1 MLFDQAIRSAGN
13 GPFIECSAHPV
24 LVHGIENA
32 VGTLRR
38 DDGGWDRF
46 VRSAAE
52 AHVAGVKVE
61 WGALLGDG
69 PMAELPTYPFQR
81 ERFWIA
87 DHARPVTVAATAE
100 SGADSRQYRI
110 DWRPVPEPVAARPI
124 GTWAVVTT
132 GSAGS
137 LVGVFDNVV
146 LLGPD
151 EVADTDMAGLL
162 VLPDVDPSTVVADAP
177 IWLLTREAT
186 PAGGT
191 LPDPVA
197 AQTWGVGRTLG
208 LDPLTRFGGL
218 IDLPAEDSE
227 PVLRR
232 LASVLAG
239 RAENEVAI
247 RAGGVY
253 VPRLVPASGQA
264 VTRLNGGAAL
274 VVGAGRRGRAAA
286 RWLLGNGAGQV
297 LLLGRGGRPVPEL
310 GPGVT
315 FIACD
320 AADRDALAAVI
331 AGHRVTAVVHAAA
344 DDRIAIARN
353 LDDLIRGA
361 DLHTFV
367 VFTTLAGVWG
377 GVGQFDTAA
386 EDAHLTALVQR
397 RRAQGLP
404 ATAVAWGPWQGDDTA
419 PEFTRRGITAMPEDE
434 AIAALATLSEAVAV
448 VDADWSVF
456 APLYTAVRDTGLFR
470 ELATAAPTEQ
480 AGGPVRSWSRGEL
493 LRMVRTQVAA
503 VLGHADASAARPNQ
517 AFREAGFDSLMAVDL
532 RRRLNAVTG
541 LTLPATVVFDHPT
554 PTALAERIH
563 ADLTGTG
570 VAVADETA
578 VVSDDPI
585 AIIGMSCRFPGGVRT
600 PEQLWDLVL
609 AGRDAIGDFPADR
622 GWDVETLYDP
632 DPDHHGTSTTRR
644 GGFLYDA
651 ADFDPEFFGISP
663 REALAMDPQQRLLLE
678 TSWEALERAGADPS
692 TLAGSRTGVFVGQV
706 QQDYRTRLGTSLGD
720 LEGYLGTGSA
730 SSVASG
736 RIAYT
741 LGLEGPT
748 LTVDTACS
756 SSLVALHLAA
766 QALRNGEC
774 DLALAGGVTVMST
787 PDVFVEFSRQRGLAA
802 DGRCK
807 AFSEDADGT
816 GWSEGAGVLVLERL
830 SQARRNGHR
839 VLALVRGSAVNSDGA
854 SNGLTAPNGLA
865 QQRVIRRALAGA
877 GLSTSDVEAVEAHG
891 TGTRLGDPIEAS
903 ALLATYGRERDRPLW
918 LGSLKSNI
926 GHTQAAAGVG
936 GVIKMVMAMRHGVL
950 PRTLHA
956 DTPSTRVD
964 WSAADVRLLTENRPW
979 DGPRRAAVSS
989 FGVSGTNAHVILEQ
1003 GPGPEPEPA
1012 AAEPVPP
1019 TVPLMMPLMVSA
1031 RTRAGVAEQARTL
1044 AEHLKAHPDLRLG
1057 DVSHSLTHTRT
1068 AFDHRAVVFAADVPD
1083 AVRRLTGTLDVGTV
1097 LEGRTAVLFA
1107 GQGAQRHEMG
1117 RRLYDEFPVYAETFD
1132 AVAARL
1138 PLASPLHEVIF
1149 GVDDGTL
1156 DRTEFA
1162 QPALFAT
1169 EVALYR
1175 LLENWGVVPDVL
1187 LGHSVGEIAAAHVA
1201 GVLSLADACR
1211 LVAARGRLMQQLPP
1225 GGVMVAVRAD
1235 EDEVRAALAG
1245 HDDIAIA
1252 AVNGPD
1258 SVVVSG
1264 AAETVLAL
1272 RDEFTGRG
1280 RDTKRL
1286 TVSHAF
1292 HSPLMDPVLD
1302 EFRAVAEEIEY
1313 GESAMAVVSTVT
1325 GLPVTGDDLRSAD
1338 YWVRHARSAVR
1349 FADGVRALDDL
1360 EVTRYVEIGGAASL
1374 TPMVEDCL
1382 SGSESLVVPL
1392 LRHGRDD
1399 RQTVLSALGRLYA
1412 HGAHVDWEVFLAG
1425 TGARPVELPTYAF
1438 QRRRLWLDAPAP
1450 SAAVPAGH
1458 PLLSEAV
1465 PFAGGAGTVFTGRIG
1480 VGTQPW
1486 LADHVVAGRTLF
1498 PGTGFVDL
1506 VVHAGLTVGCDVV
1519 VELTLEAPLTLP
1531 ASGTVRIQV
1540 TVGEPDADGHRTV
1553 RLHSK
1558 AEASGPWTS
1567 HGTAVVAP
1575 GDGPVPGHMIPA
1587 GGTEHDVDD
1596 VYATLAGRGYDYGPG
1611 FRALRAVREHGD
1623 TLVAEVALPSGE
1635 GGGFTVHPVLL
1646 DAAMHALAVTF
1657 DSVGEVLLPF
1667 SWNGVRV
1674 FATGATAVRV
1684 QLTRSAPE
1692 SVTAVFTDL
1701 SGTPVAE
1708 ISSLV
1713 FRPMP
1718 AAAAGAVPLMRL
1730 DWVEYTGEAVSAAT
1744 STVVRFP
1751 TGEDVHA
1758 AVARALE
1765 VCRRDEPCVVVTHG
1779 VDRDPAAGAV
1789 WGFVRSAQLE
1799 QPGRFR
1805 LVDTDSETG
1814 DLSAALA
1821 SGEEQVAVRGG
1832 TLLVPRLSRMDDG
1845 RPLTPPAG
1853 STTWRLDVA
1862 ERGTLENLVLVD
1874 NPAAAAPLAES
1885 EVRVS
1890 VRAAGVNF
1898 RDVLN
1903 ALGMYPG
1910 KAGPLGIEAAG
1921 VVMETGPGVVGLA
1934 PGDRVMGLM
1943 PGACGPT
1950 VVTDRRYLVPIPR
1963 GWTFAEAASVP
1974 VGFCT
1979 AWYALIDL
1987 AGLRAGES
1995 LLVHSGAGG
2004 VGSAALQLARHWGV
2018 EAFATASPAK
2028 WNALRAA
2035 GLDDDHIASSRTL
2048 DFEQRFQGRVD
2059 VVLDCLAG
2067 EFVDASLRLLTDGGR
2082 FVEMGKTDV
2091 RDPAEVAR
2099 AHPGVTYRAFDV
2111 IDAGP
2116 DRIAEILA
2124 EIVALSEHGVL
2135 APLPITTWDVRHA
2148 PQAYR
2153 YLSQAR
2159 QVGKVVLTVP
2169 PALDPE
2175 GTVLVTGGTG
2185 ALGTALARHLV
2196 TVRGARHLVLVSRR
2210 AELDP
2215 AVEAALTGAGAEVT
2229 VATCDVGDRAS
2240 LDEVVASLSRP
2251 LTAVYHLAGFTDDGV
2266 VESLDRRRVEAV
2278 LRSKADAALHLH
2290 ELTTGLDLAEFVLF
2304 SSVSGLFGSPGQTSY
2319 AAANAALDAVA
2330 RLRRSRGLPALSV
2343 DWGLWAPSD
2352 VPSGITGNLRAAD
2365 FDRMARS
2372 GMTALTVADG
2382 MNLLDR
2388 ALAGG
2393 EPVVAASR
2401 LDTAALRGDVPALL
2415 RGQARRTV
2423 RDIGLHRLDG
2433 RQHDTPRDVDRL
2445 VREHVAWVLGHAD
2458 PAALDPRRPFTELGF
2473 DSLTSVELRNRLA
2486 TATGLRLPAALV
2498 FDHPTPAVLADFL
2511 RSRLTRADPVAELG
2525 RIEEMVLGTDLDDAT
2540 RDDLAARLHA
2550 LLAAVGGTARATPP
2564 ADPPADALEATT
2576 LSEVFDLIDRE
2587 IGGA

>member
-1 MLFDQAIRSAGN
+1 M
-13 GPFIECSAHPV
+13 
-24 LVHGIENA
+24 
-32 VGTLRR
+32 T
-38 DDGGWDRF
+38 
-46 VRSAAE
+46 SAA
-52 AHVAGVKVE
+52 
-61 WGALLGDG
+61 
-69 PMAELPTYPFQR
+69 
-81 ERFWIA
+81 
-87 DHARPVTVAATAE
+87 AE
-100 SGADSRQYRI
+100 SDADGRRYRI
-110 DWRPVPEPVAARPI
+110 DWRPVSEPVPARPA

-132 GSAGS
+132 RSAHW
-137 LVGVFDNVV
+137 LDGVFDSAV

-151 EVADTDMAGLL
+151 ETAGPDVAGLL

-208 LDPLTRFGGL
+208 LDRLTRFGGL

-239 RAENEVAI
+239 RTENEVAI

-264 VTRLNGGAAL
+264 VARPTGGTAL

-286 RWLLGNGAGQV
+286 RWLLGNGTGQV
-297 LLLGRGGRPVPEL
+297 LLLSRGGRPAPEL
-310 GPGVT
+310 DPGVT
-315 FIACD
+315 SVACD
-320 AADRDALAAVI
+320 AADRDALAAVL
-331 AGHRVTAVVHAAA
+331 AEHRVTTVVHAATG
-344 DDRIAIARN
+344 DRVAIARN
-353 LDDLIRGA
+353 LDDLTRGA
-361 DLHTFV
+361 ELHTFV
-367 VFTTLAGVWG
+367 LFTTLAGVWG
-377 GVGQFDTAA
+377 GVGQAGTAA
-386 EDAHLTALVQR
+386 EDAYLTALVQR

-404 ATAVAWGPWQGDDTA
+404 AAAVAWGPWQGDDTA
-419 PEFTRRGITAMPEDE
+419 PEFDRRGVAAMPEDE
-434 AIAALATLSEAVAV
+434 AIAVLATLSEAVAV
-448 VDADWSVF
+448 VDADWSTFV
-456 APLYTAVRDTGLFR
+456 PLYTAVRDTGLFR
-470 ELATAAPTEQ
+470 ELATTVTADQ
-480 AGGPVRSWSRGEL
+480 AGGPVRSWSRDEL

-503 VLGHADASAARPNQ
+503 VLGHAGASAVRPAQ
-517 AFREAGFDSLMAVDL
+517 VFREAGFDSLMAVDL

-541 LTLPATVVFDHPT
+541 LALPATVVFDHPT
-554 PTALAERIH
+554 PAALAERIH
-563 ADLTGTG
+563 ADLTGAG
-570 VAVADETA
+570 VAVSGETA

-585 AIIGMSCRFPGGVRT
+585 AIVGMSCRFPGGVRT

-622 GWDVETLYDP
+622 GWDVEALYDP

-678 TSWEALERAGADPS
+678 TSWEALERAGVDPS
-692 TLAGSRTGVFVGQV
+692 SLAGSRSGVFVGQV
-706 QQDYRTRLGTSLGD
+706 QQDYRTRLGAGPGD

-756 SSLVALHLAA
+756 SSLVALHLAV

-839 VLALVRGSAVNSDGA
+839 VLAVVAGSAVNSDGA

-877 GLSTSDVEAVEAHG
+877 GLSPSDVEAVEAHG

-903 ALLATYGRERDRPLW
+903 ALLATYGRDRDRPLW

-926 GHTQAAAGVG
+926 GHSQAAAGIG
-936 GVIKMVMAMRHGVL
+936 GVIKMVMAMRYGVL

-956 DTPSTRVD
+956 DTPSTRID

-1003 GPGPEPEPA
+1003 VSDPEPEPVPVA
-1012 AAEPVPP
+1012 VTVPP
-1019 TVPLMMPLMVSA
+1019 TEQPTEPPAVPLPVPLMVSA
-1031 RTRAGVAEQARTL
+1031 RTRAGVAEQARAL
-1044 AEHLKAHPDLRLG
+1044 AEHLTAHSDLRLG

-1068 AFDHRAVVFAADVPD
+1068 AFDHRAVVFAADAPD
-1083 AVRRLTGTLDVGTV
+1083 AVRRLTGPLDVGTV

-1117 RRLYDEFPVYAETFD
+1117 RRLYGEFPVYAETFD
-1132 AVAARL
+1132 AVAAQL
-1138 PLASPLHEVIF
+1138 PSARPLHEVVF
-1149 GVDDGTL
+1149 GPDDGTL

-1175 LLENWGVVPDVL
+1175 LLESWGVVPDVL

-1201 GVLSLADACR
+1201 GVLSLPDACR
-1211 LVAARGRLMQQLPP
+1211 LVAARGRLMQRLPS
-1225 GGVMVAVRAD
+1225 GGAMVAVRAG

-1245 HDDIAIA
+1245 RDDIAIA

-1272 RDEFTGRG
+1272 REEFAGRG
-1280 RDTKRL
+1280 RETKRL

-1292 HSPLMDPVLD
+1292 HSPLMDPVLE

-1313 GESAMAVVSTVT
+1313 GEPAMAVVSTVT
-1325 GLPVTGDDLRSAD
+1325 GQPVTGDDLRSAD

-1349 FADGVRALDDL
+1349 FSDGVRALDEL
-1360 EVTRYVEIGGAASL
+1360 EVTRYVEVGGAASL

-1382 SGSESLVVPL
+1382 AGGEPLVVPL

-1399 RQTVLSALGRLYA
+1399 RQSVLSALGRLYA
-1412 HGAHVDWEVFLAG
+1412 HGVPVDWEVFRAG
-1425 TGARPVELPTYAF
+1425 TGARAVELPTYAF
-1438 QRRRLWLDAPAP
+1438 QRRRFWLDAPAP

-1458 PLLSEAV
+1458 PLLGEAV
-1465 PFAGGAGTVFTGRIG
+1465 PFAGGAGTVLTGRIG
-1480 VGTQPW
+1480 VGAQPW

-1506 VVHAGLTVGCDVV
+1506 VVHAGLMAGCDVV

-1531 ASGTVRIQV
+1531 ASGSVHIQV
-1540 TVGEPDADGHRTV
+1540 TVGEPGADGHRTV
-1553 RLHSK
+1553 RLHSR
-1558 AEASGPWTS
+1558 ADTSGPWTS
-1567 HGTAVVAP
+1567 HGTAVVAT
-1575 GDGPVPGHMIPA
+1575 GDGPVPGHVIPT
-1587 GGTEHDVDD
+1587 GGTEHDVDG
-1596 VYATLAGRGYDYGPG
+1596 VYATLAGRGYDYGPD

-1635 GGGFTVHPVLL
+1635 AGGFALHPVLL
-1646 DAAMHALAVTF
+1646 DAAMHALAVTA

-1667 SWNGVRV
+1667 SWNGIRM

-1684 QLTRSAPE
+1684 QLTRTAPE

-1718 AAAAGAVPLMRL
+1718 AAATGAVPLMRL
-1730 DWVEYTGEAVSAAT
+1730 DWVEHTAEAVESAE

-1751 TGEDVHA
+1751 AGEDVHA

-1765 VCRRDEPCVVVTHG
+1765 LCRRDEPCVVVTHG

-1799 QPGRFR
+1799 RPGRFR
-1805 LVDTDSETG
+1805 LVDADSESG

-1832 TLLVPRLSRMDDG
+1832 RLLVPRLSRMDDG

-1853 STTWRLDVA
+1853 SATWRLDVA
-1862 ERGTLENLVLVD
+1862 ERGTLENLVFVD
-1874 NPAAAAPLAES
+1874 SPAAAAPLAEG

-1921 VVMETGPGVVGLA
+1921 VVMETGPGVTGLA

-1943 PGACGPT
+1943 PGACGPA

-2018 EAFATASPAK
+2018 EAYATASPAK
-2028 WNALRAA
+2028 WDALRAA

-2048 DFEQRFQGRVD
+2048 DFERRFRGRVD

-2091 RDPAEVAR
+2091 RDPAEVAQ

-2124 EIVALSEHGVL
+2124 EIVALGERGVL
-2135 APLPITTWDVRHA
+2135 RPLPVTTWDIRHA

-2159 QVGKVVLTVP
+2159 QIGKVVLTVP
-2169 PALDPE
+2169 PPPDPD

-2196 TVRGARHLVLVSRR
+2196 TARGARHLVLVSRR

-2215 AVEAALTGAGAEVT
+2215 AVEAALTEAGAEVT
-2229 VATCDVGDRAS
+2229 VVACDAGDRAS
-2240 LDEVVASLSRP
+2240 LGEAVASLSRP

-2266 VESLDRRRVEAV
+2266 VESLDRQRVEAV

-2290 ELTTGLDLAEFVLF
+2290 ELTAELDLAEFVLF

-2319 AAANAALDAVA
+2319 AAANAALDALA
-2330 RLRRSRGLPALSV
+2330 RLRRGRGLPALSV

-2352 VPSGITGNLRAAD
+2352 VPSGITGDLRAVD

-2382 MNLLDR
+2382 MDLLDR

-2393 EPVVAASR
+2393 EAVVAALR
-2401 LDTAALRGDVPALL
+2401 LDAAALRGDVPTLL

-2423 RDIGLHRLDG
+2423 RDAGRQRLDG
-2433 RQHDTPRDVDRL
+2433 RQSAEPRDVDRL

-2498 FDHPTPAVLADFL
+2498 FDHPTPAALADFL
-2511 RSRLTRADPVAELG
+2511 RSRLTRVDPVAELG
-2525 RIEEMVLGTDLDDAT
+2525 RVEEMVLGADLDDAT
-2540 RDDLAARLHA
+2540 RDDLAARLRA
-2550 LLAAVGGTARATPP
+2550 LLAAVGGTLRDTSP

-2576 LSEVFDLIDRE
+2576 LSEVLDLIDRE
-2587 IGGA
+2587 IGRA